1 MATRQGKDG
10 VVDLFKRIGAATVP
24 FFGGLSG
31 TFIPVSE
38 DAEMGD
44 AVRRGAPGYNRYLEM
59 ELHIEGEEGDALART
74 LGALPARRGNRQLF
88 HRNDITGRSEGV
100 FCARGWRP
108 ARQSARQQE

>member
-38 DAEMGD
+38 DAGMGD
-44 AVRRGAPGYNRYLEM
+44 AVHRGAPGYNRYLEM
-59 ELHIEGEEGDALART
+59 ELHIEGEEGDALDSGLKKIAYFR
-74 LGALPARRGNRQLF
+74 LGIRKIRK
-88 HRNDITGRSEGV
+88 
-100 FCARGWRP
+100 
-108 ARQSARQQE
+108 